1 MSIKR
6 FYTKNIV
13 LNTLYAITI
22 YYLPLI
28 LQVFFGMKYFQPKP
42 KICQTKII
50 TRKIK
55 GTQYFTI

>member
-50 TRKIK
+50 TCNYKVR
-55 GTQYFTI
+55 